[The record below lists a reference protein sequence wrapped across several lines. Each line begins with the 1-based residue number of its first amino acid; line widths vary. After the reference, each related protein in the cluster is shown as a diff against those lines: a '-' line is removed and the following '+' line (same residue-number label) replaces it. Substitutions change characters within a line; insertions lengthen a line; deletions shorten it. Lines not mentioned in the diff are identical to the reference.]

1 MKKNTIKN
9 ICIPF
14 IAITLLSLTSTAF
27 AKKEVKMEKCM
38 GIAKAGMGDGK
49 VTMDGKTEEWLY
61 VPAGACEKFVDGHLL
76 LDKK

>member
-1 MKKNTIKN
+1 MKINTIKN

-14 IAITLLSLTSTAF
+14 IAITLLSITSTTF
-27 AKKEVKMEKCM
+27 AKKEVVMEKCM

-49 VTMDGKTEEWLY
+49 VTIDGKTEEWLY
-61 VPAGACEKFVDGHLL
+61 IPAGACEKLVGGRLL